1 MKTEFRVRPIRIFPS
16 LKNAQNRGPRVMD
29 SRPQNRRSSEFFA
42 VFAFFSCF
50 LIKKIFFCV
59 ILRKNFTSTFFRWW
73 LSDKMKNSTRV
84 SISTDRSSGGGKDFA
99 IFGAQ
104 NWKSGRRSCSYSW
117 KLKRSRRPSG
127 RRSIKFYEKLMILK
141 KGNASI
147 LKDLGAL
154 QFKRPRC
161 RGPWGKNYQ
170 NPLIS

>member
-1 MKTEFRVRPIRIFPS
+1 MGASISFDYKFHPDIDAPMLKFYHWNSFTDFDSFWRFLKMLKFS
-16 LKNAQNRGPRVMD
+16 L
-29 SRPQNRRSSEFFA
+29 FW
-42 VFAFFSCF
+42 
-50 LIKKIFFCV
+50 KKE
-59 ILRKNFTSTFFRWW
+59 KTSTFFRWW

-147 LKDLGAL
+147 LKDLGTL

>member
-1 MKTEFRVRPIRIFPS
+1 MTERLYKGPRQMKTEFRVRPIRIFPS

-73 LSDKMKNSTRV
+73 LSDKMKNSTTM
-84 SISTDRSSGGGKDFA
+84 SISIDLSSSGGKDFA

-117 KLKRSRRPSG
+117 NLKRSRRPSG
-127 RRSIKFYEKLMILK
+127 CVDAYVNGLVGTILK
-141 KGNASI
+141 VKWIFYKIHFS
-147 LKDLGAL
+147 
-154 QFKRPRC
+154 
-161 RGPWGKNYQ
+161 
-170 NPLIS
+170 

>member
-1 MKTEFRVRPIRIFPS
+1 MVPGQNSAKFGGLNHVVPS
-16 LKNAQNRGPRVMD
+16 RY
-29 SRPQNRRSSEFFA
+29 RRTHVATFIIEIPLLILIVFGVFWKCWSFLFFE
-42 VFAFFSCF
+42 
-50 LIKKIFFCV
+50 KKE
-59 ILRKNFTSTFFRWW
+59 KTSTFFRWW

-117 KLKRSRRPSG
+117 NLKRSRRPSG